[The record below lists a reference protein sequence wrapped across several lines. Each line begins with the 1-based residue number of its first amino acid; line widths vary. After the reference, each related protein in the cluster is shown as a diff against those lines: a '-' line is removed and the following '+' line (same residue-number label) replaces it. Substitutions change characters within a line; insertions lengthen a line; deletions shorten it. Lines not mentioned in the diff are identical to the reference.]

1 MCEKDV
7 GTNFIF
13 SGFIWDIILPTR
25 SVAGKFS
32 IQWCLFFIGCPI
44 PFKYTVF
51 GRWFSLIW
59 ITVCCLY
66 LLDYH
71 HCLYWKCLIYN
82 VKIQWHCLLL
92 LTIHEFNV
100 KKTQLNNSF
109 QSILDEDVPFSIVVE
124 NVTAEET
131 RDMLK
136 AFAMLFLCF
145 FLYILIYSI
154 WSNRKS
160 LKQHFH

>member
-1 MCEKDV
+1 MRKTLAQILYFLALFGISFFQPGALLGNFQYSDV
-7 GTNFIF
+7 YFY
-13 SGFIWDIILPTR
+13 
-25 SVAGKFS
+25 
-32 IQWCLFFIGCPI
+32 CPI

-59 ITVCCLY
+59 ITVCWLY

-82 VKIQWHCLLL
+82 VKIQWHYLLL

-145 FLYILIYSI
+145 FYIYSYI
-154 WSNRKS
+154 FN
-160 LKQHFH
+160 LE